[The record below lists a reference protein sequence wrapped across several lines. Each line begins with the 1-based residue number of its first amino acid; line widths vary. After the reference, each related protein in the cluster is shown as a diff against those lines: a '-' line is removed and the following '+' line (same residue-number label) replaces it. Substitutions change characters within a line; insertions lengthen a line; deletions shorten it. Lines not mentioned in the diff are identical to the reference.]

1 MANRNYAYLYEKS
14 ENANLMTNEQIS
26 KVLMDTDAQIAIS
39 SEAPLRLE
47 EGYQLAISSADVKGN
62 KVQLNLSK
70 NGTEIDTK
78 IIQPSIDNADMSDQ
92 TYYYKSNIG
101 DTEDIVQLAVHFKN
115 AFAGSNSSIATV
127 DGIFQISDAPV
138 LLKPDGQFDLM
149 SVRQIDPDALAITMD
164 NKDNQITLSPNKDI
178 ALMGEISIYIAD
190 QDEISDVEPLRYYL
204 YKYIDVEGEALD
216 AEEPAS
222 EEAQVN
228 KVQESPHQD
237 MDQAMDNHQENWPPT
252 TEISENVKNVSSR
265 NGPAKENRTLA
276 MTAVEGRPGSR
287 SLPGFPVTFAITGLL
302 SSALILRSRERK

>member
-1 MANRNYAYLYEKS
+1 
-14 ENANLMTNEQIS
+14 MTNEQIS
-26 KVLMDTDAQIAIS
+26 RVLMDTDAQITIS

-47 EGYQLAISSADVKGN
+47 EGYQLAISSADVNGN
-62 KVQLNLSK
+62 KVQLNLSR

-149 SVRQIDPDALAITMD
+149 SVRQIDPDTLAITMD

-178 ALMGEISIYIAD
+178 TLMGEISIHIAD

-204 YKYIDVEGEALD
+204 YKYIDVEGEAP
-216 AEEPAS
+216 ATGEAAPEEV
-222 EEAQVN
+222 QVTE
-228 KVQESPHQD
+228 VQEKAAHNQNVPQIE
-237 MDQAMDNHQENWPPT
+237 ENRT
-252 TEISENVKNVSSR
+252 TRSKASENVR
-265 NGPAKENRTLA
+265 N
-276 MTAVEGRPGSR
+276 MTSEQEPPKDNKSLGTIEGKGVELKRQ
-287 SLPGFPVTFAITGLL
+287 PGFQGICALAGLQSL
-302 SSALILRSRERK
+302 AWILLGRGRKKKEE